1 MQSTHDRRQSGI
13 QNRMAPRGANARN
26 RYYLEKEQF
35 LIEILHHV
43 HEPLMN
49 DQWRLLGEQLVTD
62 KDQYVI
68 FNDRM
73 TAFLEAFS
81 MGKLLDQKAY
91 YNPLYEDHYQQTL
104 GLYNFF
110 YNTRDWYTLWQN
122 ICWARLHMNPGLFVQ
137 ALTQVLLKRDDYQPL
152 IMPKIY
158 ELWPESFL
166 DMQTVREARN
176 FNFANWIR
184 EGNMTDFKEVHP
196 LEMEPLEVDGDLRN
210 TPEWLKAMAGVTIF
224 RMKQRPSGNK
234 LGYLVEDVDWLAYWY
249 YLNTGINLVEDK
261 SDQFQEWWYYQLG
274 QILARYK
281 LERYGQKMSYERLQF
296 IKDERNSQ
304 LISWQ
309 NLRFSPENQKTTND
323 INDYLERLESMVNE
337 AITSQSLL
345 LKNGTFIDLSIN
357 NNWLIGLKELF
368 PYEWTQFQMD
378 TANQPQL
385 LLDLRTALRSENFY
399 YYADR
404 LLQLYRCYN
413 EHFQPSTE
421 RSFIPTN
428 LKINDVKVSPLITF
442 DQPVDIDLSNLLHT
456 RHFHFGGQFLW
467 PFTLQQR
474 QFRLQQKDF
483 SYTLQVSSNIT
494 KSTIFKIYLTI
505 PEGKSINRQPFY
517 LLDSFL
523 TMIYQGDNRI
533 TRNSLDFKGFVGDH
547 ISLTEL
553 NQFVKLAQNEE
564 FDFPLNIST
573 ANCGFPRR
581 LILPRGGLG
590 NPLKMRLFIVAT
602 SYDFKAQQGNELN
615 CDITKGISRWDEL
628 PLGYPFERYLEED
641 HQAEEVFGSHV
652 LWKDVEI
659 WHEDHLA

>member
-1 MQSTHDRRQSGI
+1 
-13 QNRMAPRGANARN
+13 N

-62 KDQYVI
+62 KEQYVI

-261 SDQFQEWWYYQLG
+261 SDQLQEWWYYQLG

-281 LERYGQKMSYERLQF
+281 LERYGQKLPYERLQL

-337 AITSQSLL
+337 AITSQSHL
-345 LKNGTFIDLSIN
+345 LKNGTFIDLSID

-404 LLQLYRCYN
+404 LLQLYRWYRG
-413 EHFQPSTE
+413 HFQPSIE
-421 RSFIPTN
+421 RTFIPTN
-428 LKINDVKVSPLITF
+428 LKIDDVKVSPLITF

-494 KSTIFKIYLTI
+494 KSTIFRIYLTI

-615 CDITKGISRWDEL
+615 CDFSKGISRWDEL
-628 PLGYPFERYLEED
+628 PLGYPFERYLEGD

-659 WHEDHLA
+659 WHEN